1 MVMVSP
7 SIARQIVVRLAGVPN
22 ACCNSA
28 NVRSDCSAINASN
41 WGKTGVKMGVRHRTW
56 RRGAVSPDSRRR
68 CFNRFTHDTLTR
80 YFSATASARIP
91 ASLSSSTRVRKS
103 IEYAAIGTSSATGVP
118 CGRTTY
124 KCKTR

>member
-1 MVMVSP
+1 MVMAKRA
-7 SIARQIVVRLAGVPN
+7 IARQIVVRLAGVPS
-22 ACCNSA
+22 ACRSSA
-28 NVRSDCSAINASN
+28 NVRSDWSAINASYR
-41 WGKTGVKMGVRHRTW
+41 GRSGVKIGVRHRSW
-56 RRGAVSPDSRRR
+56 RRGATSPDSRRR
-68 CFNRFTHDTLTR
+68 CFNRFTHDKLTR

>member
-1 MVMVSP
+1 MVMAKP
-7 SIARQIVVRLAGVPN
+7 SIARQIVVKLAVVPR

-41 WGKTGVKMGVRHRTW
+41 RGSSGIKMGVRHRIW
-56 RRGAVSPDSRRR
+56 RRGAISPDSRRR
-68 CFNRFTHDTLTR
+68 CFNRFTHDRLTR

-91 ASLSSSTRVRKS
+91 ASLSSSTRVRTS
-103 IEYAAIGTSSATGVP
+103 IEYAAIGTSAATGVP